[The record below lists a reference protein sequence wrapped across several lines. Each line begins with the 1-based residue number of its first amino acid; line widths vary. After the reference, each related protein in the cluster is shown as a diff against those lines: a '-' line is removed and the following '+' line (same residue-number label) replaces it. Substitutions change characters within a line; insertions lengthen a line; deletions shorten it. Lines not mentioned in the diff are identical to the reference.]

1 MKHPARFWVGS
12 IGILGLIDLWAD
24 RNDIEGDT
32 FSEFNRNLFGTD
44 TTAGK
49 VRFCAAW
56 GLLTVWF
63 VPHIIR
69 GAKRSL
75 QS

>member
-12 IGILGLIDLWAD
+12 IGILGLVDLWAD
-24 RNDIEGDT
+24 RNQIEGDT

-44 TTAGK
+44 SLAGK

-56 GLLTVWF
+56 GIFSAWY

-75 QS
+75 T